1 VITRLYANNFRC
13 LVAFKAEFDSFG
25 VLCGANGSGKSSVF
39 DALRLVRNLGTGD
52 GVLGGDRDQDIP
64 HLEFTNWQKGT
75 AQQSTTQEFEV
86 GVTSEGHAF
95 DYLIHVEQKAN
106 FEKPRIVK
114 EQASCDGRV
123 LFERDLEGVSF
134 KRPDGA
140 QAGFPLDW
148 RQAALASIQPKGRWS
163 ELAKLQGAMARL
175 LILRPNP
182 RGMERESKA
191 ESKRPD
197 LYLTGLTSWYRSLSN
212 DLDWTIALRDLLQ
225 EVWPDFKTLKLEDVG
240 LNTKALQ
247 LRFGSSNG
255 VGVGELFFEQLSD
268 GEKALIGLY
277 MVRAALGTDAAQ
289 TVLIDEPD
297 NYVGL
302 AELQPWVLSLR
313 EVLDDAHQ
321 AILITHH
328 PEILSSAG
336 QDHGRYLW
344 RDNHTSPTRIGPL
357 NVPEGMS
364 PGEAIAR
371 GWVRG

>member
-1 VITRLYANNFRC
+1 MITRLYTNNFRC
-13 LVAFKAEFDSFG
+13 LMAFKAEFDSFG
-25 VLCGANGSGKSSVF
+25 VLCGPNGSGKSSVF
-39 DALRLVRNLGTGD
+39 DALRLIRSLGTGD

-86 GVTSEGHAF
+86 EVTSEGHAF
-95 DYLIHVEQKAN
+95 EYLIHIEQKAN

-114 EQASCDGRV
+114 EQATCDGKV

-134 KRPDGA
+134 KRPDGT
-140 QAGFPLDW
+140 QTGFPLDW
-148 RQAALASIQPKGRWS
+148 RQAALASIQPKGPLT

-191 ESKRPD
+191 ELKRPD

-225 EVWPDFKTLKLEDVG
+225 DVWPDFKSLKLEDVG

-247 LRFGSSNG
+247 LRFDSSNG
-255 VGVGELFFEQLSD
+255 GGVGELLFEQLSD

-277 MVRAALGTDAAQ
+277 MVRAALATGATQ

-302 AELQPWVLSLR
+302 PELQPWVLSLR
-313 EVLDDAHQ
+313 ELLDENHQ
-321 AILITHH
+321 AIIISHH

-336 QDHGRYLW
+336 EDFGRYLW

-357 NVPEGMS
+357 KVPQELS
-364 PGEAIAR
+364 AAEAIAR